1 MKQAHKARYAAA
13 TGRSILAAYNEISK
27 SINPAQLLKVSLTS
41 SQIKVLSTFSD
52 HGVFT
57 MTELS
62 RANGVSVSTM
72 TSMVDRLI
80 QGGLL
85 ERQRDGADRRI
96 VLVGLSAAV
105 H

>member
-1 MKQAHKARYAAA
+1 
-13 TGRSILAAYNEISK
+13 
-27 SINPAQLLKVSLTS
+27 
-41 SQIKVLSTFSD
+41 
-52 HGVFT
+52 